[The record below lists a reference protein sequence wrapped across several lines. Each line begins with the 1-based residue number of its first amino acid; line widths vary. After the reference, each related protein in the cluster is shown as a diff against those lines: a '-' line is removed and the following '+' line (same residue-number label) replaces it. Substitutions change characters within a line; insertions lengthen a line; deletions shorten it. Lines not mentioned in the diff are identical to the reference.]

1 MDSSRSKA
9 GVVGNESS
17 LSENTTQHSPCQTRT
32 IESRLKASGMTLS
45 AIRRG
50 DRSAHRVYTSL
61 YEDLLQ

>member
-17 LSENTTQHSPCQTRT
+17 LFKQATQPSACQTKT

-50 DRSAHRVYTSL
+50 DRSGHRIYTSL